1 MSLEG
6 KSYGIMPYEDWYFIF
21 KNKVTLHEE
30 CYYAFKAVRLCL
42 KSYAVARERL
52 SGCAEKGGKG

>member
-21 KNKVTLHEE
+21 KRIRLQFMRMLLRLKSW
-30 CYYAFKAVRLCL
+30 RLCL
-42 KSYAVARERL
+42 KSYAVAREKL